1 MIWCNLCFK
10 CEQQV
15 VGSRNGNWS
24 VKPRVCQ
31 TMAFLWPE
39 SCFCTPEPR
48 LVFTFLKGC
57 LKKNKDEYANRD
69 YIQPTKPKLFDI
81 QEEMMN

>member
-24 VKPRVCQ
+24 VRARVCQ

-48 LVFTFLKGC
+48 LVFTFFKSC
-57 LKKNKDEYANRD
+57 LKKQRWICQQRLY
-69 YIQPTKPKLFDI
+69 QTTKPKLFDI
-81 QEEMMN
+81 QEEMVN